1 MCIFFIW
8 ILSFYFSNGRGARAY
23 RVPFV
28 IPKKGGNAKTQGG
41 VYMLT
46 PKQEQ
51 YCKNRAILKMS
62 QRKAYIDAF
71 PSAKEWKLETVDTK
85 GCNLEAEDTILAR
98 IKELQD
104 EIKAEMMQ
112 QAEWTRKD
120 ALKELKSLIDRA
132 NREMDE
138 TNSMSGP
145 NVSAIVN
152 AVKELNSIYEVTAE
166 TTERESDG
174 FIEALEG
181 KAGEVWNDEET
192 GDIPI

>member
-1 MCIFFIW
+1 
-8 ILSFYFSNGRGARAY
+8 
-23 RVPFV
+23 
-28 IPKKGGNAKTQGG
+28 
-41 VYMLT
+41 MLT

-51 YCKNRAILKMS
+51 YCKNRAIFKMS

-71 PSAKEWKLETVDTK
+71 PEANKCQANSIDVRACELEKESKISV
-85 GCNLEAEDTILAR
+85 R

-104 EIKAEMMQ
+104 EIKAEMKQ

-120 ALKELKSLIDRA
+120 ALNALKSLIDRA
-132 NREMDE
+132 NKEMDE
-138 TNSMSGP
+138 TQTMSGP

-166 TTERESDG
+166 ATDQESDG
-174 FIEALEG
+174 FIDALDG
-181 KAGEVWNDEET
+181 KAGEVWNDET

>member
-1 MCIFFIW
+1 
-8 ILSFYFSNGRGARAY
+8 
-23 RVPFV
+23 
-28 IPKKGGNAKTQGG
+28 
-41 VYMLT
+41 MLT

-62 QRKAYIDAF
+62 QRKAYLDAF

-85 GCNLEAEDTILAR
+85 ACNLEAEDKILAR

-120 ALKELKSLIDRA
+120 ALNELKRLIDRA

-145 NVSAIVN
+145 NVSAIIN
-152 AVKELNSIYEVTAE
+152 AVKELNDIYEVGAE
-166 TTERESDG
+166 TTEQESDG
-174 FIEALEG
+174 FIEALNG